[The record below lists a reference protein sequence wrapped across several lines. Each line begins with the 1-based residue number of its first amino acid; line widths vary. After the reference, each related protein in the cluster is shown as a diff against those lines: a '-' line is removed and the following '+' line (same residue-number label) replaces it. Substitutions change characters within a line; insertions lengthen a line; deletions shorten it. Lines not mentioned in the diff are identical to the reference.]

1 MSASEGGGSLRG
13 RIERHVR
20 ELIETGAIAPGERL
34 PTERELADRLGVSR
48 VPIREAIRT
57 LSAQGLIE
65 VRERRGMFVAERDV
79 EATVDELTE
88 ALLRQRV
95 AFDELF
101 AVRQLLEPASARW
114 AAANADAEG
123 IARLREIH
131 ARMERATDA
140 DPPDS
145 DTIRWCDH
153 ELHLALATCSGNSL
167 LRRVLASIQGLHT
180 EHVAGARR
188 LIGRA
193 DEALED
199 HRRIVAAV
207 EARDPDAAE
216 AAMVEHLGR
225 VGRANS
231 WRIVTEPAAGASAPG
246 AAGAEAASAPGDAA
260 AAAGAPGVARG
271 LTPP

>member
-1 MSASEGGGSLRG
+1 MENGRPQVARSSSIVAPMSAGEAGGSLRT

-114 AAANADAEG
+114 AAEHATAEG
-123 IARLREIH
+123 IATLREIH
-131 ARMERATDA
+131 ARMARATHA
-140 DPPDS
+140 DPPDR

-199 HRRIVAAV
+199 HRRIIDAVAAG
-207 EARDPDAAE
+207 DPDAAE
-216 AAMVEHLGR
+216 AAMVEHLAR

-231 WRIVTEPAAGASAPG
+231 WRIAQGG
-246 AAGAEAASAPGDAA
+246 
-260 AAAGAPGVARG
+260 
-271 LTPP
+271 